1 MHRVAPG
8 RRLLGVFLMALA
20 SAAAAWAC
28 APASAAP
35 AAEVALAREYAP
47 VLRMTERASSC
58 GVDVPYLPVDVDD
71 LMGNDEI
78 ALRGP
83 WDRTNLVGV
92 APGAQRLAQGLW
104 DYHLDFPGDALRP
117 GCTYVEWEE
126 RLASAPTVYA
136 HVATEPGVPGRLA
149 LQYWFFY
156 VFNDWNNTHE
166 GDWEMIQLNFDAATP
181 QEALTERPVEVG
193 YSQHS
198 SAERAEW
205 GDGKL
210 QLVGGTHPV
219 VHPAAG
225 SQANFYD
232 SRLYLMRSDA
242 EGLGCDDT
250 RAPSRTFRPGVRTI
264 PSDPATAVAEYPWL
278 GFDGRWGEKHA
289 AFFNGPVGPNRNL
302 RWTHPFTW
310 AATSW
315 RATSF
320 AVPASGL
327 VGTNATDVFCGSI
340 ERGSRVLRL
349 IKINPGRTML
359 VITGIVLLL
368 LWPITRTR
376 WGPSTPRPL
385 AARRAWG
392 QIITAGARAF
402 ADRPQTFIGIGLLFI
417 PLALVTTGLQ
427 WLLFRATAL
436 APLVDEA
443 GERHAWVD
451 AMALALGMAL
461 TLIGFAVVQAATA
474 RVIIEGAAGRR
485 VTALWAYRQVLR
497 NVGPLAAA
505 VAIAVAVVLVFNITL
520 VLVPIAVYIVV
531 RWSLLGVVAGAE
543 EHPQPG
549 ILRRSIVLTRGNWWR
564 TATIALGLTGLA
576 LLIGPAVGVLVL
588 LFTGAAFDFVNLI
601 AGAVYVAALPF
612 AAVVVTYLYF
622 DLRVRHEE
630 APVEDTLPAGAVP
643 PVPPTGS

>member
-1 MHRVAPG
+1 MRYWVLGLMLVA
-8 RRLLGVFLMALA
+8 LCC
-20 SAAAAWAC
+20 AAAAWT
-28 APASAAP
+28 PAQGTAAP
-35 AAEVALAREYAP
+35 AAEVALARQYAP
-47 VLRMTERASSC
+47 VVRLTGRSGGSC
-58 GVDVPYLPVDVDD
+58 GIDVPYQPVDVAD

-83 WDRTNLVGV
+83 WDTTNLVGV
-92 APGAQRLAQGLW
+92 APTAGRLARGLW

-117 GCTYVEWEE
+117 GCTYEEWAE
-126 RLASAPTVYA
+126 RLASRPTVYA
-136 HVATEPGVPGRLA
+136 HVVREPDVPGKLA

-181 QEALTERPVEVG
+181 EEALARRPVEVG
-193 YSQHS
+193 FSQHS
-198 SAERAEW
+198 SAERARW
-205 GDGKL
+205 GDDKL
-210 QLVGGTHPV
+210 ELADGTHPV

-225 SQANFYD
+225 SQANFYG

-250 RAPSRTFRPGVRTI
+250 RDPARTITPAVQTI
-264 PSDPATAVAEYPWL
+264 PSDGAAAVAAYPWL

-289 AFFNGPVGPNRNL
+289 AFFNGPVGPNRTL

-310 AATSW
+310 AERSW
-315 RATSF
+315 RAASF
-320 AVPASGL
+320 SVPASGL

-340 ERGSRVLRL
+340 ERGSTVLRQ
-349 IKINPGRTML
+349 IKINPGRTAL
-359 VITGIVLLL
+359 VIAGIVLLL
-368 LWPITRTR
+368 LWPLTRTR

-385 AARRAWG
+385 ASRRAWG

-402 ADRPQTFIGIGLLFI
+402 AGRPLVFIGIGLLFI
-417 PLALVTTGLQ
+417 PLGLITTGLQ

-436 APLVDEA
+436 APLVDDA

-451 AMALALGMAL
+451 AMALGLGLVL

-474 RVIIEGAAGRR
+474 RALIDIEARR
-485 VTALWAYRQVLR
+485 PVTAWSAYRAVWPKL
-497 NVGPLAAA
+497 GPLAAA
-505 VAIAVAVVLVFNITL
+505 VAVAVAVTL
-520 VLVPIAVYIVV
+520 VLDVSVVLIPIAAYILV

-543 EHPQPG
+543 DDPQPG
-549 ILRRSIVLTRGNWWR
+549 ILRRSTALTRGNWWR
-564 TATIALGLTGLA
+564 TATIVLGLTGLA
-576 LLIGPAVGVLVL
+576 LLTGPALGVLVL

-601 AGAVYVAALPF
+601 AAAVYVVALPF
-612 AAVVVTYLYF
+612 AAAVVTYLYF

-630 APVEDTLPAGAVP
+630 APAEEPASAAGLSS
-643 PVPPTGS
+643 T